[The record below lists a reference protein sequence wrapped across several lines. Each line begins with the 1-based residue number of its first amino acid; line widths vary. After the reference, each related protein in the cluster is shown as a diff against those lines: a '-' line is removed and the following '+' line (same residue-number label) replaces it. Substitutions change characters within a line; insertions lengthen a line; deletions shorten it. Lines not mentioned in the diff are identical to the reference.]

1 MTTFLVHDHILILKI
16 LVVIGSN
23 PVRDSD
29 FFFVPRSW
37 HADYFISQ
45 WLLLLLSLKT
55 ILNHVSISETVI
67 SENLSDN
74 REIKIHVY
82 AKRQT

>member
-23 PVRDSD
+23 PVRDSY

-37 HADYFISQ
+37 HADYFIF
-45 WLLLLLSLKT
+45 
-55 ILNHVSISETVI
+55 TVI
-67 SENLSDN
+67 IIIIIIIIKNNIKSRKHFWNSDI
-74 REIKIHVY
+74 RKL
-82 AKRQT
+82 KWQ

>member
-23 PVRDSD
+23 PVLDSD

-37 HADYFISQ
+37 HADYFIF
-45 WLLLLLSLKT
+45 
-55 ILNHVSISETVI
+55 TVI
-67 SENLSDN
+67 IIIIIIIIIIKNNIKSRKHFWNSDI
-74 REIKIHVY
+74 RKL
-82 AKRQT
+82 KWQ

>member
-37 HADYFISQ
+37 RADYFIF
-45 WLLLLLSLKT
+45 
-55 ILNHVSISETVI
+55 TVI
-67 SENLSDN
+67 IITIIIIIIKNNIKSRKHFWNSDI
-74 REIKIHVY
+74 RKL
-82 AKRQT
+82 KWQ